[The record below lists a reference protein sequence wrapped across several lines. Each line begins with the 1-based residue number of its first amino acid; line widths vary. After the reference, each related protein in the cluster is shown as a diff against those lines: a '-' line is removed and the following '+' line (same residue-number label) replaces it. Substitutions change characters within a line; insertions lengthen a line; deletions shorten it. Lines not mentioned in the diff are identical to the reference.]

1 MANLTLVNDY
11 ARLSTSNYEYGR
23 TRNRLQFLLDS
34 FVGGDDYRRAGYL
47 TKYTLEQGNEYNA
60 RLLNTPLQ
68 NHCASII
75 SVYQSFLFRKDIERN
90 FVSWEGQSDVENFL
104 MDATYE
110 GQSFNSFMKEASQW
124 ASVFG
129 WTWIIMSKPNV
140 GATTLGQEQE
150 AGVRPYLNCV
160 SPLVVN
166 DWTWER
172 NLNGSYDLVYIKYIE
187 EVLEKITILKE
198 WTPTEI
204 KTWILDDERKEAHIK
219 AIEPN
224 TLGMIPA
231 VQLYNRKSIVK
242 GQGVSDINDIADVQR
257 MIYNLTSEIEQSI
270 RLDGHPTLVVRSTDQ
285 LGSGAGA
292 LIITQEGADPAA
304 KPYYLEHSSAGVDNI
319 RNAIKDLEENIDKMA
334 NTGGVRHSSPRITS
348 GIALQTEFELLNAR
362 LAEKAD
368 SLENAEE
375 QIWELFAAYQGKTF
389 DGYIKYPDSFSM
401 RDVQR
406 EYTELVTAKTA
417 ASDPATLNL
426 IDYRVRE
433 LLDDPNL
440 PLEPVTH
447 YASQG
452 IPAVGPPLTGPLPG
466 FSTPAASA
474 TTSTPLTPTS
484 ASPIAPAQPTGASR
498 RPRRYFSS
506 TITGLE

>member
-1 MANLTLVNDY
+1 MTKAN
-11 ARLSTSNYEYGR
+11 
-23 TRNRLQFLLDS
+23 
-34 FVGGDDYRRAGYL
+34 
-47 TKYTLEQGNEYNA
+47 
-60 RLLNTPLQ
+60 
-68 NHCASII
+68 I
-75 SVYQSFLFRKDIERN
+75 
-90 FVSWEGQSDVENFL
+90 
-104 MDATYE
+104 
-110 GQSFNSFMKEASQW
+110 
-124 ASVFG
+124 
-129 WTWIIMSKPNV
+129 
-140 GATTLGQEQE
+140 GAQTLGQEQA
-150 AGVRPYLNCV
+150 AGVRPYVNCI

-187 EVLEKITILKE
+187 EVLEKMTIVKE

-204 KTWILDDERKEAHIK
+204 RTYVLDDEKKEAHVRS
-219 AIEPN
+219 IEPN
-224 TLGMIPA
+224 LLGMIPA
-231 VQLYNRKSIVK
+231 IQVYNRKSIVK

-304 KPYYLEHSSAGVDNI
+304 KPYYLEHSASGVDNI
-319 RNAIKDLEENIDKMA
+319 RNAIKDLEESIDKMA
-334 NTGGVRHSSPRITS
+334 NTGGVRATATSSQS
-348 GIALQTEFELLNAR
+348 GVALETEFQLLNAR

-375 QIWELFAAYQGKTF
+375 QLWKLFAAYQGKTF
-389 DGYIKYPDSFSM
+389 DGYVKYPDSFNM

-406 EYTELVTAKTA
+406 EYTELVTAKSA
-417 ASDPATLNL
+417 ASDPATLSL

-440 PLEPVTH
+440 PLEPVSH

-452 IPAVGPPLTGPLPG
+452 IPAQGPLKTGPTANPN
-466 FSTPAASA
+466 A
-474 TTSTPLTPTS
+474 
-484 ASPIAPAQPTGASR
+484 

-506 TITGLE
+506 TTTGLE